1 MGALTS
7 SLSEMVVPGPAS
19 PVAQDEGLAVPPPC
33 ESLAGFTPDVGLGV
47 LPPCE
52 SVARFTPD
60 VGLGVCAPLVAALA
74 TLAQGPAVFTAAAF
88 AGNIFSRR

>member
-19 PVAQDEGLAVPPPC
+19 PVTQDEGLAVPPPC
-33 ESLAGFTPDVGLGV
+33 ESLAGFN
-47 LPPCE
+47 
-52 SVARFTPD
+52 PD

-74 TLAQGPAVFTAAAF
+74 TLARGPAVFTAAAF
-88 AGNIFSRR
+88 TGNPFSRR

>member
-7 SLSEMVVPGPAS
+7 SLSEMAVPGPAS
-19 PVAQDEGLAVPPPC
+19 PVTQDEGLAVPPPC
-33 ESLAGFTPDVGLGV
+33 ESLAGFTSDVGLGV

-60 VGLGVCAPLVAALA
+60 VGLRVCAPLVAALVA
-74 TLAQGPAVFTAAAF
+74 LARGPAVFTAETF
-88 AGNIFSRR
+88 TGDIFSRR